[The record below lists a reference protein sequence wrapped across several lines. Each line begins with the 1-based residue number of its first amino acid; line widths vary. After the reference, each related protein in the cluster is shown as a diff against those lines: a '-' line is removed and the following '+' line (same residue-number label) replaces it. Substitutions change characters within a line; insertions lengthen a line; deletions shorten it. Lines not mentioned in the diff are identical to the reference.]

1 MHCIDSNEW
10 RLVDYMHNVVLAI
23 IKHVIQKASCISLS
37 CDYIYDE
44 VTTLDN
50 NVIGY

>member
-1 MHCIDSNEW
+1 MHLIDSSKW

-23 IKHVIQKASCISLS
+23 IKHVIQKATCISVS

-44 VTTLDN
+44 VTALDN